1 MNYRDYL
8 IKYAEELNQT
18 LQNIAM
24 SKLPSADDFLKLV
37 SNLHDVGTQ
46 LSTAIHEAHQDRKNT
61 YVSSFITD
69 SFDDSM
75 LADPSFRYEIMPV
88 HKTVDIAK
96 INFRVYGNMIRDQK
110 LANYLADLWHV
121 DVHTTKNDSIK
132 YYPGHLIHVVTLED
146 DGTYDQIVYVTNDKL
161 SEATRRYRD
170 SFNENTFG
178 TLGFYSNLEAR
189 ANLMKEY
196 EKISEMIP
204 YKKVDMFPNVPNPNV
219 VLDVMLKLL

>member
-1 MNYRDYL
+1 MNYKDYL

-24 SKLPSADDFLKLV
+24 SECPSADDFLKLV
-37 SNLHDVGTQ
+37 ANLHDVGTQ
-46 LSTAIHEAHQDRKNT
+46 LSTAIHEAHQDKKNT

-75 LADPSFRYEIMPV
+75 LANPSFRYEIMHV
-88 HKTVDIAK
+88 HKTMPVDK
-96 INFRVYGNMIRDQK
+96 INFRVYGNMIHDQE
-110 LANYLADLWHV
+110 LADYLTNIWHV
-121 DVHTTKNDSIK
+121 DVHVTTNDSIK
-132 YYPGHLIHVVTLED
+132 YYPGHLIHVLTPKD
-146 DGTYDQIVYVTNDKL
+146 DDTCEHQVVYVTNDKL

-170 SFNENTFG
+170 SFNENTFA

-189 ANLMKEY
+189 ANLMKEH

-204 YKKVDMFPNVPNPNV
+204 YKKVDMFPDVPNPNTI
-219 VLDVMLKLL
+219 

>member
-18 LQNIAM
+18 LRNIAM
-24 SKLPSADDFLKLV
+24 SGLPSADDFLKLV

-46 LSTAIHEAHQDRKNT
+46 LSTAIHEAHWAKKNT
-61 YVSSFITD
+61 YVGSFITD

-75 LADPSFRYEIMPV
+75 LADPSFRYEIMHV
-88 HKTVDIAK
+88 HKTMSINK

-110 LANYLADLWHV
+110 LADYLTNLWHV
-121 DVHTTKNDSIK
+121 DVHTTKSDSIK
-132 YYPGHLIHVVTLED
+132 YYPGQLIHVVTLKD
-146 DGTYDQIVYVTNDKL
+146 DGTYDQIVYVTNDEL

-170 SFNENTFG
+170 SFNDNTFS
-178 TLGFYSNLEAR
+178 TLGFYSNLEER

-204 YKKVDMFPNVPNPNV
+204 YKKIDTFPDVPNPNTI
-219 VLDVMLKLL
+219 